1 VILVE
6 LSQIL
11 EAVSHGVEKGIRSD
25 SASGSTSAQKPILD
39 RILSDVLFLV
49 RFPSEVMELAGR
61 RTSWV
66 LRIAEGELVK
76 VSHLKSRVI
85 DQAKKELDAKSRI
98 SFKAEP
104 WKTGRKITGWEIQ
117 SDRQQS
123 KTAKGEGRR

>member
-1 VILVE
+1 LKHPINFRKFSLNEYTIRRLRGDAFFSCSIPSSKFSSSEIRISSATNRCFSDYLDGEGVILVE

-61 RTSWV
+61 RTS
-66 LRIAEGELVK
+66 
-76 VSHLKSRVI
+76 
-85 DQAKKELDAKSRI
+85 
-98 SFKAEP
+98 
-104 WKTGRKITGWEIQ
+104 
-117 SDRQQS
+117 
-123 KTAKGEGRR
+123 